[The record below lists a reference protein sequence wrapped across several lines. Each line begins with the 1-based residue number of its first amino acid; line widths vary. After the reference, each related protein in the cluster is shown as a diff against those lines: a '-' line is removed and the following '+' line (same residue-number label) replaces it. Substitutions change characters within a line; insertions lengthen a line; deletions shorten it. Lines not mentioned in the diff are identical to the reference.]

1 MDTSKVLVVEDE
13 ENVRYVI
20 ASALRLSG
28 FAVTE
33 LDSGADALRAVMAAD
48 APWDL
53 VVLDVLLPDID
64 GFTVCERLRASAVD
78 VPIVFLTARDAA
90 EDRIRGLTIGGDDY
104 LTKPF
109 SVEELVVR
117 VKLILRRRGK
127 ALRSQTLGIADIL
140 LDDDAHIVRRANVVV
155 PMSPTEYR
163 LLRYLLQNEG
173 HALNRSQIIDRVWDY
188 DFDGESTVVESFVSS
203 LRRKLDPDGE
213 LIHTVRGIGYRIG
226 G

>member
-1 MDTSKVLVVEDE
+1 VDTSKVLVVEDE